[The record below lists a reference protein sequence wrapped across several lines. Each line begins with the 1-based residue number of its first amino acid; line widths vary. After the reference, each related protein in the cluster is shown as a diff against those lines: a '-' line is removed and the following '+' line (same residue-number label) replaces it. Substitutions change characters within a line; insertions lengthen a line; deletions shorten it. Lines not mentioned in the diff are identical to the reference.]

1 MLLAAT
7 CVMTMARLS
16 QGAPP
21 PRAVH
26 VDGQQF
32 ALATG
37 EPIILV
43 GPNVVVK
50 GPPYLPSVSGDT
62 FCNDVVNDVCTAAG
76 NCTTC
81 STFNQAD
88 VDHIKQMG
96 WNTIRLGV
104 VWAGAQP
111 EDNGALD
118 PDFVRKLH
126 AILNLTDTAGLHV
139 ILDNHGDMVG
149 TAGCGNGVPMWFQ
162 QKASPELVGKPL
174 ETDLPF
180 KVLPSLRV
188 EELKGYAVCGANAT
202 KWARFAGD
210 PNYNLLNE
218 CCQALNV
225 DGLSGTNPPANGY
238 TTVAQAT
245 MKYLVEPGAGRDAFV
260 AFWAL
265 MAHAVAEHPSAV
277 GCELMNEPM
286 SIRRRSMFQ
295 TWRAA
300 AEAINTVVPDMMVA
314 LADTGEG
321 AVLPAWAVRV
331 GGGWLD
337 IDRETEE
344 WIKQATTV
352 FYAWHWYGKPSDP
365 ADAVKNVLAL
375 SAKWN
380 VPTFETEFFS
390 CGGWNAA
397 RAANISTSYWHYSA
411 YCNTGPPFGNRSVP
425 DDTFG
430 ACILGWAGGDSSKVC

>member
-162 QKASPELVGKPL
+162 QKASPELIGKPL

-218 CCQALNV
+218 CCQVWPAVPAARARRRIAGWHRLLKSV
-225 DGLSGTNPPANGY
+225 PP
-238 TTVAQAT
+238 
-245 MKYLVEPGAGRDAFV
+245 EC
-260 AFWAL
+260 
-265 MAHAVAEHPSAV
+265 HPSAIRV
-277 GCELMNEPM
+277 PSECHPSAIRVVLLARLSM
-286 SIRRRSMFQ
+286 STASPAPTRQPTATRPSHRRR
-295 TWRAA
+295 
-300 AEAINTVVPDMMVA
+300 
-314 LADTGEG
+314 
-321 AVLPAWAVRV
+321 
-331 GGGWLD
+331 
-337 IDRETEE
+337 
-344 WIKQATTV
+344 
-352 FYAWHWYGKPSDP
+352 
-365 ADAVKNVLAL
+365 
-375 SAKWN
+375 
-380 VPTFETEFFS
+380 
-390 CGGWNAA
+390 
-397 RAANISTSYWHYSA
+397 
-411 YCNTGPPFGNRSVP
+411 
-425 DDTFG
+425 
-430 ACILGWAGGDSSKVC
+430 

>member
-1 MLLAAT
+1 
-7 CVMTMARLS
+7 
-16 QGAPP
+16 
-21 PRAVH
+21 
-26 VDGQQF
+26 
-32 ALATG
+32 
-37 EPIILV
+37 
-43 GPNVVVK
+43 
-50 GPPYLPSVSGDT
+50 
-62 FCNDVVNDVCTAAG
+62 
-76 NCTTC
+76 
-81 STFNQAD
+81 
-88 VDHIKQMG
+88 
-96 WNTIRLGV
+96 
-104 VWAGAQP
+104 
-111 EDNGALD
+111 
-118 PDFVRKLH
+118 
-126 AILNLTDTAGLHV
+126 
-139 ILDNHGDMVG
+139 
-149 TAGCGNGVPMWFQ
+149 
-162 QKASPELVGKPL
+162 
-174 ETDLPF
+174 
-180 KVLPSLRV
+180 
-188 EELKGYAVCGANAT
+188 
-202 KWARFAGD
+202 
-210 PNYNLLNE
+210 
-218 CCQALNV
+218 
-225 DGLSGTNPPANGY
+225 
-238 TTVAQAT
+238 
-245 MKYLVEPGAGRDAFV
+245 
-260 AFWAL
+260 

-300 AEAINTVVPDMMVA
+300 AEAINTVVPDMMVSLAAARCPPMPSDGLSGCLLTGSECPWLQVA